1 MVDNVIA
8 KYVSGKVYALKVS
21 ASITEKFGLI
31 EGKEIPKPILL
42 HLVYTG
48 VAEVYDE
55 KGDKIS
61 FEKLVKII
69 DEVEAFSTFVVLHD
83 LVRKGKRVCLS
94 DNPKELLLP
103 NEGTRVYVIDEDS
116 YVTAEDIYKLVD
128 KAIKQ
133 GTKLI
138 IAVVDINGEI
148 TYYEV
153 SKMDFPRIERR

>member
-1 MVDNVIA
+1 MIDNVIA
-8 KYVSGKVYALKVS
+8 KYVNGKVYALKVS
-21 ASITEKFGLI
+21 AGIAEKFGLI
-31 EGKEIPKPILL
+31 EGKEIPRPILL

-61 FEKLVKII
+61 FEELVKII
-69 DEVEAFSTFVVLHD
+69 DEVEVFSTFIVLHD

-103 NEGTRVYVIDEDS
+103 NENTRVYVIDEDS